1 MAETSDKIKWHPA
14 FLAAAELEFRENLEE
29 LEFDAEHNLSK
40 EPIRVDLLILRKIG
54 RGRILNEIG
63 HIMRRYNIVEYKGPG
78 DLMTIDTLYKA
89 IGYASLYKAYGEHVD
104 AILAD
109 EITISIFQW
118 SYPAKLMAQLSDKGC
133 QIEEKYPGI
142 YYIFGS
148 ASESL
153 LFPIQI
159 VVMKQLGQKNHSS
172 LRILTTKAD
181 IKDIRRFLSEA
192 ELLQG
197 KRERSN
203 IDAVLQAS
211 VRANEAVYEEVR
223 SEQYMCEALK
233 ELMKDEFEKERQIA
247 ITEGR
252 EQGRQEGR
260 QEGRLFGVYD
270 TLKGLV
276 QDGILTVSQAAERAD
291 VSEDEFKAMMQK

>member
-1 MAETSDKIKWHPA
+1 
-14 FLAAAELEFRENLEE
+14 
-29 LEFDAEHNLSK
+29 
-40 EPIRVDLLILRKIG
+40 
-54 RGRILNEIG
+54 
-63 HIMRRYNIVEYKGPG
+63 
-78 DLMTIDTLYKA
+78 
-89 IGYASLYKAYGEHVD
+89 
-104 AILAD
+104 
-109 EITISIFQW
+109 
-118 SYPAKLMAQLSDKGC
+118 
-133 QIEEKYPGI
+133 
-142 YYIFGS
+142 
-148 ASESL
+148 
-153 LFPIQI
+153 
-159 VVMKQLGQKNHSS
+159 MKQLGQKNHSS

-181 IKDIRRFLSEA
+181 IKDIRHFLGEA

-197 KRERSN
+197 KRERAN

-252 EQGRQEGR
+252 EQGIQEGR
-260 QEGRLFGVYD
+260 REGILFGVYD

-276 QDGILTVSQAAERAD
+276 QDGILTVSQAAERAG